1 MGVPQGQPSLTLPI
15 GASVLL
21 HGAVIA
27 ALFAFR
33 PPAPPPM
40 PPVYRVNLVAAPA
53 GPRAVGVVQTTP
65 APAPTVEQPKP
76 ALPPRSKVVAKAMPA
91 PPSRKREKAAR
102 AKRDATPVPPETKTT
117 PMTKKTQAAGGG
129 AEGGKG
135 ADVANVSTAGIDFPF
150 PGYLQNILRQ
160 IALRFSPGNS
170 GALTAEVAFLIHRDG
185 SVTNF
190 RFQKRSGSFAFDLA
204 AQGAVDAAGTGRA
217 FGPLPSAYPDDVL
230 PVIFSFDPRIIH

>member
-1 MGVPQGQPSLTLPI
+1 AAEQPTP
-15 GASVLL
+15 V
-21 HGAVIA
+21 
-27 ALFAFR
+27 
-33 PPAPPPM
+33 PPPRAK
-40 PPVYRVNLVAAPA
+40 PVP
-53 GPRAVGVVQTTP
+53 
-65 APAPTVEQPKP
+65 
-76 ALPPRSKVVAKAMPA
+76 KAMPA
-91 PPSRKREKAAR
+91 PPTRKREKPAP
-102 AKRDATPVPPETKTT
+102 AKREATPVPPEAKTAPVT
-117 PMTKKTQAAGGG
+117 RKTQAAGGG

-160 IALRFSPGNS
+160 IALRFSPGSS

-190 RFQKRSGSFAFDLA
+190 RFQKRSGSFGFDLA
-204 AQGAVDAAGTGRA
+204 ALGAVDAAGTARA

>member
-1 MGVPQGQPSLTLPI
+1 MSVRRDQPSLTLPM

-21 HGAVIA
+21 HVAVLT

-40 PPVYRVNLVAAPA
+40 PPVYRVNLVAAPP
-53 GPRAVGVVQTTP
+53 GPRAVGVVQTAP
-65 APAPTVEQPKP
+65 APAKIQPRPVSPPRVKSVPKAKP
-76 ALPPRSKVVAKAMPA
+76 APSTKARQKPA
-91 PPSRKREKAAR
+91 PARRE
-102 AKRDATPVPPETKTT
+102 ATPVPPDTKTT
-117 PMTKKTQAAGGG
+117 AVTRRAPVAGGG
-129 AEGGKG
+129 SEGGKG

-160 IALRFSPGNS
+160 IALRFSPGSS

>member
-1 MGVPQGQPSLTLPI
+1 MSVRQGPPSLTLPI

-21 HGAVIA
+21 HAAVIS
-27 ALFAFR
+27 ALFVFR

-40 PPVYRVNLVAAPA
+40 PPVYRVNLVAAPP
-53 GPRAVGVVQTTP
+53 GPRAVGVVQATP
-65 APAPTVEQPKP
+65 APAAEQPTP
-76 ALPPRSKVVAKAMPA
+76 VPPPRAKPVPKAMPA
-91 PPSRKREKAAR
+91 PPTRKREKPAP
-102 AKRDATPVPPETKTT
+102 AKREATPVPPEAKTAPVT
-117 PMTKKTQAAGGG
+117 RKTQAAGGG

-160 IALRFSPGNS
+160 IALRFSPGSS

-190 RFQKRSGSFAFDLA
+190 RFQKRSGSFGFDLA
-204 AQGAVDAAGTGRA
+204 AQGAVDAAGTARA